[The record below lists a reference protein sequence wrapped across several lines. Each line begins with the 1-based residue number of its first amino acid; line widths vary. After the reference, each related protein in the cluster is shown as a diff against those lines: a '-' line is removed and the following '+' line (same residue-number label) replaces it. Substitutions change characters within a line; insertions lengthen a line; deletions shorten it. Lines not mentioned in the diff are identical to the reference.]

1 MLEIGVRSRL
11 AQQAGRNIAVPQAT
25 LVVSYDAVPRA
36 PVVESYD
43 AVPQATLVE
52 SHKVRRQ
59 TPCFV
64 FLAGLGVCVQC
75 KCGVSVP
82 LSQMEEHAT
91 ATHACGTRK
100 PLICTSGCGFFLVN
114 GSKVD
119 MEKHLRSD
127 QCKKR
132 MVIIG
137 KLGPGV
143 V

>member
-1 MLEIGVRSRL
+1 MLS
-11 AQQAGRNIAVPQAT
+11 QQA
-25 LVVSYDAVPRA
+25 
-36 PVVESYD
+36 ESND

-59 TPCFV
+59 TPCYV

-82 LSQMEEHAT
+82 LSQMEEHAA

>member
-1 MLEIGVRSRL
+1 VLEIGVRWRL
-11 AQQAGRNIAVPQAT
+11 AQQAESN
-25 LVVSYDAVPRA
+25 DAVPH
-36 PVVESYD
+36 
-43 AVPQATLVE
+43 ATLVE

-59 TPCFV
+59 TPCYV

-82 LSQMEEHAT
+82 LSQMEEHAA

-100 PLICTSGCGFFLVN
+100 PLICTSGCGFFLIN

-119 MEKHLRSD
+119 MERHLRSD

-132 MVIIG
+132 MAIIG